1 MDSEKKT
8 IRFID
13 SDYRTLFT
21 IPDGDKITL
30 TFSDGETVTRSCKY
44 LDEYHTQ
51 VGSNVFHICEFAE
64 CMERNGTAYAPE
76 KPLALPDMCFSTLP
90 STGELIRIERGSKGY
105 TVLPYSTANTRENRK
120 LADDLNQRRGVYP
133 QQEAAMLAGGMFG
146 WHTPAARIENY
157 TMRGEA
163 VPLLQQ
169 KQNRKKPDI
178 GYASKS
184 AVTEN
189 ERTSENGFLDH
200 PADAYAIYQ
209 LKDGKETRDLR
220 FEPLERIQA
229 AGFEVNRANY
239 KLVYTAPLPEK
250 ADFSQNALLESLYE
264 QFNIDHPKDFMGHS
278 LSMSDVIALKQNGM
292 VTCHYVDRFGFAEL
306 PSFLPD
312 NPLKNAE
319 MSMEDDYGMIDGI
332 LNNGKAPAL
341 EDKTEKPSFLERLKA
356 KRPKQEQA
364 KKTPARGAGMER

>member
-1 MDSEKKT
+1 MDNEKKT

-189 ERTSENGFLDH
+189 ERTSETGFLDH

-209 LKDGKETRDLR
+209 L
-220 FEPLERIQA
+220 
-229 AGFEVNRANY
+229 
-239 KLVYTAPLPEK
+239 
-250 ADFSQNALLESLYE
+250 
-264 QFNIDHPKDFMGHS
+264 
-278 LSMSDVIALKQNGM
+278 
-292 VTCHYVDRFGFAEL
+292 
-306 PSFLPD
+306 
-312 NPLKNAE
+312 
-319 MSMEDDYGMIDGI
+319 
-332 LNNGKAPAL
+332 
-341 EDKTEKPSFLERLKA
+341 
-356 KRPKQEQA
+356 
-364 KKTPARGAGMER
+364 

>member
-1 MDSEKKT
+1 MDNEKKT

-133 QQEAAMLAGGMFG
+133 QQEAAMAEIAILKKHIVNYSKTREVQTSCGGAANE
-146 WHTPAARIENY
+146 AAR
-157 TMRGEA
+157 
-163 VPLLQQ
+163 
-169 KQNRKKPDI
+169 
-178 GYASKS
+178 
-184 AVTEN
+184 
-189 ERTSENGFLDH
+189 
-200 PADAYAIYQ
+200 
-209 LKDGKETRDLR
+209 
-220 FEPLERIQA
+220 
-229 AGFEVNRANY
+229 
-239 KLVYTAPLPEK
+239 
-250 ADFSQNALLESLYE
+250 
-264 QFNIDHPKDFMGHS
+264 
-278 LSMSDVIALKQNGM
+278 
-292 VTCHYVDRFGFAEL
+292 
-306 PSFLPD
+306 
-312 NPLKNAE
+312 
-319 MSMEDDYGMIDGI
+319 
-332 LNNGKAPAL
+332 
-341 EDKTEKPSFLERLKA
+341 
-356 KRPKQEQA
+356 
-364 KKTPARGAGMER
+364 

>member
-1 MDSEKKT
+1 MDNEKKT

-157 TMRGEA
+157 PCGVQERNRHEGCGHWG
-163 VPLLQQ
+163 VPRLSHEPCVEQFWKGVFADAQ
-169 KQNRKKPDI
+169 RH
-178 GYASKS
+178 
-184 AVTEN
+184 
-189 ERTSENGFLDH
+189 NGAPCFPGQRSTRQH
-200 PADAYAIYQ
+200 PA
-209 LKDGKETRDLR
+209 
-220 FEPLERIQA
+220 
-229 AGFEVNRANY
+229 
-239 KLVYTAPLPEK
+239 
-250 ADFSQNALLESLYE
+250 
-264 QFNIDHPKDFMGHS
+264 H
-278 LSMSDVIALKQNGM
+278 
-292 VTCHYVDRFGFAEL
+292 
-306 PSFLPD
+306 
-312 NPLKNAE
+312 
-319 MSMEDDYGMIDGI
+319 
-332 LNNGKAPAL
+332 
-341 EDKTEKPSFLERLKA
+341 
-356 KRPKQEQA
+356 
-364 KKTPARGAGMER
+364 